1 MTVTIRPIRNDKD
14 YRAALARIDALIDA
28 RAGTRDAEE
37 LDVLATLVDAY
48 ESRRYPIAAPGP
60 IDAVLFRMEQAGLT
74 RRDLEPML
82 GSRAR
87 VSEVLSG
94 KRSLTLAMIRK
105 LHAGLGIP
113 AESLIGQPEAAGIVA
128 LRRAGCQER
137 A

>member
-14 YRAALARIDALIDA
+14 YRAALARIDALMDA
-28 RAGTRDAEE
+28 RAGSREADE

-48 ESRRYPIAAPGP
+48 ESRRYPIAAPSP

-74 RRDLEPML
+74 RRDLEPMI

-94 KRSLTLAMIRK
+94 KRSLTLVMIQK
-105 LHAGLGIP
+105 LHAHLGIP
-113 AESLIGQPEAAGIVA
+113 ADSLIGLPEADGQIA
-128 LRRAGCQER
+128 R
-137 A
+137 